1 LRGATAPCYSG
12 FTNEERDQMTN
23 YKELPKE
30 NLRNLLRALQTQNKR
45 QPTRETMTK
54 IQAVRAALRGK

>member
-1 LRGATAPCYSG
+1 
-12 FTNEERDQMTN
+12 MTN

-54 IQAVRAALRGK
+54 IQAVRAALGGK